1 MMVNQN
7 NTGPVSS
14 AGEAVV
20 VEVYVHRE
28 GNRYLASALLPIDTP
43 LRPGLNKLYAA
54 PQSSATTK
62 ESLKVAPQSSATT
75 KESLKVAPQ
84 VTLEQ
89 AREIVKDRSNGTLS
103 GISSGKGGRAW
114 LDGEWQL
121 CELEALCVMIR
132 AEAGDHA
139 EGAAELIEY
148 WKDVEGE

>member
-1 MMVNQN
+1 MVNQN
-7 NTGPVSS
+7 NAGPVAR

-43 LRPGLNKLYAA
+43 LRPGLNKLYAS
-54 PQSSATTK
+54 PQSSAT
-62 ESLKVAPQSSATT
+62 V

-89 AREIVKDRSNGTLS
+89 AQAIVKDRSNGTLS

-148 WKDVEGE
+148 WKDVEG